1 MKRVEWMDGLRGLAA
16 MQVLLLHYVSAFL
29 PAIGLMQPELA
40 HYGWERYFI
49 QTPLFM
55 PLDGYSAVY
64 LFFVL
69 SGVALT
75 YSFNSRPLALTAGV
89 VRRAVRLGVPMAVAL
104 VLAGVLLA
112 LFPEARGTVAKMTG
126 SEGWLGALAPL
137 PVNVGGIAHQI
148 AFEGM
153 LTGYSDTSFWP
164 SWVVRF
170 IDLVPFK
177 DTYLGPVWT
186 LHVEFVGSILI
197 LILVSLRSLAG
208 PKIHCIV
215 CIVFLVFFTASA
227 LVLFVVG
234 HLAAAWLPRLPTS
247 RLMTATGIS
256 LLLGGIILCTSGQSD
271 LGMALLKFLPPA
283 PIGVTVSSITIVRML
298 GSILVFSGIAIT
310 PPLQRGLKQP
320 AIKWLGKISFG
331 LYLTHFALLI
341 TAVSC
346 LFTVISPLLPYG
358 IAVATT
364 TIVGISTSC
373 WIAGVFE
380 KWVDRPAI
388 ELSRRLSRL
397 SARAL
402 SS

>member
-1 MKRVEWMDGLRGLAA
+1 MQRVEWMDGLRGLAA

-40 HYGWERYFI
+40 HYGWEKYFI
-49 QTPLFM
+49 KTPLFM
-55 PLDGYSAVY
+55 PLDGFSAVY

-126 SEGWLGALAPL
+126 SEGWLGAMAPL

-153 LTGYSDTSFWP
+153 LTGFSDTSFWP

-256 LLLGGIILCTSGQSD
+256 LLLGGIILCTSP
-271 LGMALLKFLPPA
+271 LG
-283 PIGVTVSSITIVRML
+283 SITIVRML

-346 LFTVISPLLPYG
+346 LFTVISHLLPYG

-364 TIVGISTSC
+364 TIVGISLSC